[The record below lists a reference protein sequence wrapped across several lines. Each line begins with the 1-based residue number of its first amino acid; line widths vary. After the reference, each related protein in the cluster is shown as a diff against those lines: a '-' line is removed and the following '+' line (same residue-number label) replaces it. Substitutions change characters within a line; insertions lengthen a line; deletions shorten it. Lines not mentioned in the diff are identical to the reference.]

1 MAHHRTVI
9 RQAVVAL
16 LTAGGTLAGPRVHDH
31 PTDPRRAFPAL
42 TLFDAEE
49 AQRPMSLPAGAGRPV
64 ERLYTLDITAE
75 VQEVDGYAA
84 TRDSLLAEVEA
95 LLATAGAI
103 PGVKVISPA
112 GYLPGQYT
120 EGERPICVGRQR
132 FEILYYTPQGAP
144 ATTL

>member
-9 RQAVVAL
+9 RQAIVAL

-42 TLFDAEE
+42 TLFDDSE
-49 AQRPMSLPAGAGRPV
+49 AQRPLSLPAGAARPL

-84 TRDSLLAEVEA
+84 TRDSLLAEVET
-95 LLATAGAI
+95 LLAAAGAV
-103 PGVKVISPA
+103 PGVKAITPA
-112 GYLPGQYT
+112 GYLPGQYS

>member
-9 RQAVVAL
+9 RQAIGAL
-16 LTAGGTLAGPRVHDH
+16 LAAGGTLAGARVHDH

-42 TLFDAEE
+42 TLFDDSE
-49 AQRPMSLPAGAGRPV
+49 AQRPMSMPAGAGRPL
-64 ERLYTLDITAE
+64 ERLYKLDITAE

-84 TRDSLLAEVEA
+84 TRDTLLAQVET
-95 LLATAGAI
+95 LLATAGAVA
-103 PGVKVISPA
+103 GVKAITPA
-112 GYLPGQYT
+112 GYLPGQYS